1 MSDGVFSLV
10 GVANGDFGL
19 VGVSDGVFRLVGVA
33 NGDFGFV
40 GVANGVFGFVGV
52 ANGVFGFVS
61 MLDDI
66 FLGHVVVLGGI
77 LGLLFLSLLGT
88 FRGVQSSKTL
98 PDGLVFPREREHACL
113 TASYSC

>member
-1 MSDGVFSLV
+1 M
-10 GVANGDFGL
+10 ANGDFGF
-19 VGVSDGVFRLVGVA
+19 VGVG

-40 GVANGVFGFVGV
+40 GVANGD
-52 ANGVFGFVS
+52 FGFVS

-113 TASYSC
+113 TASYTC